1 MAQML
6 GGSSGQ
12 SGGMSSMMESMPM
25 GLGGG
30 MGLFESKQQSQPAQ
44 PQANAE
50 QEGMQSFMNAL
61 LKMYGKG

>member
-30 MGLFESKQQSQPAQ
+30 MGLFDNKQQGQSA

-61 LKMYGKG
+61 LKMYGKR

>member
-6 GGSSGQ
+6 GGS

-25 GLGGG
+25 GMGGG
-30 MGLFESKQQSQPAQ
+30 MGLFESKQPEQAA

-50 QEGMQSFMNAL
+50 QEGIQSFMNAL
-61 LKMYGKG
+61 LKMYDKG